1 MKREDLMEIRTEA
14 EAPQVFYLE
23 EMLCLLSS
31 VESRVPREI
40 GAIIFLLMCLL
51 RS

>member
-23 EMLCLLSS
+23 EIHVVSS
-31 VESRVPREI
+31 VICRK
-40 GAIIFLLMCLL
+40 
-51 RS
+51 